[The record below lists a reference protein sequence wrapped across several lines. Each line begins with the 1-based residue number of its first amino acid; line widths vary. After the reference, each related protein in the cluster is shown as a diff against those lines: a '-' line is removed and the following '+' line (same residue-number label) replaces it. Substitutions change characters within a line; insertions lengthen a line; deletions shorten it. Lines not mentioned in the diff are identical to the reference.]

1 MLFVQA
7 GSLVQA
13 PAVAVAVVAA
23 AAAHHQHHFL
33 EALEV
38 HFLEA
43 LGVEEQR
50 MLQN

>member
-1 MLFVQA
+1 VQA
-7 GSLVQA
+7 GSLVQ

-23 AAAHHQHHFL
+23 VQAAHHQRHFL

-43 LGVEEQR
+43 LEVEEKR